1 MASGLGLKSEAY
13 VQVEDIHKI
22 YPDGVQALRGV
33 TLDFQRGEVHGLLGE
48 NGAGKSTLMRILFG
62 QIRPTGGRILI
73 DGSQVDFDSPR
84 DAISHRIGMVFQ
96 HFMLVSTFTGFQNI
110 MLGLETGRGSKSQEE
125 VRTSATALA
134 DRLALKVDFDEL
146 VDNMPMGERQ
156 RVEILKLLVRNVDL
170 LILDEP
176 TSALTPFETEELLKV
191 MRRLKEEGKTIV
203 FVTHKLR
210 EALSACDRITVMRKG
225 MKVDTVT
232 SKSVDLRSLARMMVG
247 RDVLPEMRKSVP
259 NFGKVLLDVR
269 NLVAVSDAGR
279 EAVRGV
285 SFQVREGEIFGIA
298 GVAGNGQKELVEVV
312 TGLRKAE
319 SGSVQVSGMEIAG
332 RSPQEIYDLGLA
344 HIPEDRLSRGVVL
357 PLSVK
362 DNLLLGLQFRPKF
375 EHRMMVKERAV
386 EENARDLIRAFSITA
401 TEESPVKSLS
411 GGNIQR
417 VVVAREFSKSP
428 HLIVASQP
436 TTGLDISATQF
447 VRGELL
453 KMRDE
458 GKGVLL
464 VSSELEEVMGLSDT
478 MAVMYEGQFMGVK
491 RPEELASDEVGLMM
505 GGVKVEQ

>member
-1 MASGLGLKSEAY
+1 LKSEAHIE
-13 VQVEDIHKI
+13 VEDIHKI

-73 DGSQVDFDSPR
+73 DGSQVDFGSPR

-96 HFMLVSTFTGFQNI
+96 HFMLVSSFTGFQNI
-110 MLGLETGRGSKSQEE
+110 MLGLETGRGSKTQGEI
-125 VRTSATALA
+125 RRSATALA
-134 DRLALKVDFDEL
+134 DRLGLKVDFDEL
-146 VDNMPMGERQ
+146 VEDMPMGERQ

-176 TSALTPFETEELLKV
+176 TSALTPFETEELLKI
-191 MRRLKEEGKTIV
+191 MKRLKEEGKTIV

-225 MKVDTVT
+225 MKVDTVP

-247 RDVLPEMRKSVP
+247 REVLSEVRKGAA
-259 NFGKVLLDVR
+259 NFGKVLLEVSD
-269 NLVAVSDAGR
+269 LVAFSDTGR
-279 EAVRGV
+279 EAVKGV
-285 SFQVREGEIFGIA
+285 SFQVKEGEIFGIA
-298 GVAGNGQKELVEVV
+298 GVAGNGQKELVEAI
-312 TGLRKAE
+312 TGLRRAE
-319 SGSVQVSGMEIAG
+319 SGSVRVDGVEITTK
-332 RSPQEIYDLGLA
+332 SPREIYDLGLA

-362 DNLLLGLQFRPKF
+362 DNLLLGLQSKPKF
-375 EHRMMVKERAV
+375 EQRMIVKERAV
-386 EENARDLIRAFSITA
+386 EENARTLIRDFSIAA

-428 HLIVASQP
+428 QLIVASQP

-458 GKGVLL
+458 RKGVLL

-478 MAVMYEGQFMGVK
+478 VAVMYEGKFMGVK